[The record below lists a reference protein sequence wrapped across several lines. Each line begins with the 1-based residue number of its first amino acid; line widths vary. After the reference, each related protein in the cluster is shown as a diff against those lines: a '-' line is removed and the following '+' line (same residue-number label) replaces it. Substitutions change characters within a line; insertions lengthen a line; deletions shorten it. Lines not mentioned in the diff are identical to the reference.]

1 MPVLNPIERRKA
13 AGSSAGTR
21 APASAQR
28 VVLPMSFWSLLLL
41 AVGLSMDAFAV
52 AVCKGL
58 ATRKLDGRKMV
69 TAGLWF
75 GGFQAL
81 MPLLGYLLGSAFERY
96 ITAFDH
102 WIAFILLGLIGANM
116 IRESRSKEVE
126 EVDASYA
133 FRPMLI
139 MAIATSIDALAVGIT
154 FAFLQVNILS
164 AVACI
169 GITTFVLSCVGVK
182 VGNVFGARYKSTA
195 ELCGGILLIL
205 LGLQILLEHLGV
217 L

>member
-1 MPVLNPIERRKA
+1 MTFFELFLI
-13 AGSSAGTR
+13 GI
-21 APASAQR
+21 
-28 VVLPMSFWSLLLL
+28 
-41 AVGLSMDAFAV
+41 GLSMDAFAV
-52 AVCKGL
+52 SICKGL
-58 ATRKLDGRKMV
+58 SMQKIDKKYTLCI
-69 TAGLWF
+69 GLFF

-81 MPLLGYLLGSAFERY
+81 MPLTGYLLGSRFSGYIER
-96 ITAFDH
+96 FDH

-133 FRPMLI
+133 FRPMLV

-169 GITTFVLSCVGVK
+169 GITTFVLSCIGVK